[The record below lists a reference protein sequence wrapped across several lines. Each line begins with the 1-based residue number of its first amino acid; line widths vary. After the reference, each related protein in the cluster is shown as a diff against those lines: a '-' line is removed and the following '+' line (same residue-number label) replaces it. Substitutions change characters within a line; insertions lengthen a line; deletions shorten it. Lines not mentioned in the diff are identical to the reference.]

1 MLAYT
6 ILGWSIFY
14 LLAYALLPKLRQ
26 DDVALRNVALMLG
39 LGHLTVLAPLMLTA
53 HWITL
58 TWVLQA
64 ALLFT
69 LGMKIE
75 KTRGWGLL
83 ALMLAFYRL
92 AYFDYKFYTSLFYYT
107 TYTNTTMLQRL
118 PVLLAAVVVA
128 LGIGLAY
135 EKMPNASLLERRI
148 GPVLVAGAN
157 FALLVG
163 LMRETSIYYYVQRAL
178 EPYLELWAR
187 ESATHTIIMVVHG
200 LTLIMAG
207 IAGKLSFVRKM
218 GILLLLASVAKILLI
233 DLTGLETVWRIV
245 VFLATGTVLV
255 TASYLYQRFVVPKSA
270 KDIT

>member
-1 MLAYT
+1 MGTPSSFAL
-6 ILGWSIFY
+6 
-14 LLAYALLPKLRQ
+14 YAGHENRE
-26 DDVALRNVALMLG
+26 NSG
-39 LGHLTVLAPLMLTA
+39 LGFAGADASVLPP
-53 HWITL
+53 
-58 TWVLQA
+58 
-64 ALLFT
+64 
-69 LGMKIE
+69 
-75 KTRGWGLL
+75 
-83 ALMLAFYRL
+83 